1 MLFSFLISVLL
12 VGAAL
17 LLWIGQRLLPLLL
30 LTLLVGA
37 ALYGLT
43 GKILLGLLIV
53 TLLAGSELY
62 RQRDTLIKAITT
74 QVEKLGCMGPVIQ
87 NVRNLGSSKEFSAGG
102 SGKILIPLLAALLGA
117 GLFALTG
124 SLLTS
129 LLSSGFLLGAGL
141 SNLWD
146 KMKNIWSNCKS
157 QFSKMM
163 SDVWD
168 KINNK
173 FSKQIQ
179 KVDKALS
186 GPVGKA
192 LEMYTIPFLIFV
204 ELGIIVYMIILLA
217 ISLLLALIGDLL
229 LALLLLVLL
238 IITALCGVSR
248 NLLIG
253 LIIVALLGCAKLYGN
268 REHLTKQLEKHTM
281 FEKCKMA
288 YEYIKQLSNVVPH
301 RRVIILLISAALI
314 VVELFNLMSRLLTL
328 S

>member
-1 MLFSFLISVLL
+1 MLFSFLISALL

-17 LLWIGQRLLPLLL
+17 LLVSGQRLLPLLL

-43 GKILLGLLIV
+43 GKILMGLLIV
-53 TLLAGSELY
+53 TPLAGSELY
-62 RQRDTLIKAITT
+62 GQRDTLIKAIAT
-74 QVEKLGCMGPVIQ
+74 QVEKLGCMGPGIQ
-87 NVRNLGSSKEFSAGG
+87 NVRNLGSSREFSAGG
-102 SGKILIPLLAALLGA
+102 SGKILIPLLSLAALLGA

-146 KMKNIWSNCKS
+146 KMKNIWSNRKS
-157 QFSKMM
+157 QFSKTT
-163 SDVWD
+163 SDVCD
-168 KINNK
+168 KIDNTCSNH
-173 FSKQIQ
+173 IQ
-179 KVDKALS
+179 KVDKALC
-186 GPVGKA
+186 PVGKA
-192 LEMYTIPFLIFV
+192 LETYTIPFLVFV
-204 ELGIIVYMIILLA
+204 KLV
-217 ISLLLALIGDLL
+217 ALIGDLL

-268 REHLTKQLEKHTM
+268 REHLTKQLEKLTM

-288 YEYIKQLSNVVPH
+288 YKYIKQLSKVVPH

>member
-1 MLFSFLISVLL
+1 M
-12 VGAAL
+12 
-17 LLWIGQRLLPLLL
+17 
-30 LTLLVGA
+30 
-37 ALYGLT
+37 
-43 GKILLGLLIV
+43 GLLIV
-53 TLLAGSELY
+53 TPLAGSE
-62 RQRDTLIKAITT
+62 
-74 QVEKLGCMGPVIQ
+74 
-87 NVRNLGSSKEFSAGG
+87 
-102 SGKILIPLLAALLGA
+102 
-117 GLFALTG
+117 LFALTG

-146 KMKNIWSNCKS
+146 KMKNIWSNRKS
-157 QFSKMM
+157 QFSKTT
-163 SDVWD
+163 SDVCD
-168 KINNK
+168 KIDNTCSNH
-173 FSKQIQ
+173 IQ

-192 LEMYTIPFLIFV
+192 LETYTIPFLVFV
-204 ELGIIVYMIILLA
+204 KLV
-217 ISLLLALIGDLL
+217 ALIGDLL

-268 REHLTKQLEKHTM
+268 REHLTKQLEKLTM

-288 YEYIKQLSNVVPH
+288 YEYIKQLSKVVPH

>member
-1 MLFSFLISVLL
+1 MLFSFLISALL

-17 LLWIGQRLLPLLL
+17 LLVSGQRLLPLLL

-43 GKILLGLLIV
+43 GKILMGLLIV
-53 TLLAGSELY
+53 TPLAGSELY
-62 RQRDTLIKAITT
+62 GQRDTLIKAIAT
-74 QVEKLGCMGPVIQ
+74 QVEKLGCMGPGIQ
-87 NVRNLGSSKEFSAGG
+87 NVRNLGSSREFSAGG
-102 SGKILIPLLAALLGA
+102 SGKILIPLLSLAALLGA

-146 KMKNIWSNCKS
+146 KMKNIWSNRKS
-157 QFSKMM
+157 QFSKTT
-163 SDVWD
+163 SDVCD
-168 KINNK
+168 KIDNTCSNH
-173 FSKQIQ
+173 IQ
-179 KVDKALS
+179 KVDKA
-186 GPVGKA
+186 
-192 LEMYTIPFLIFV
+192 
-204 ELGIIVYMIILLA
+204 
-217 ISLLLALIGDLL
+217 LLALIGDLL

-268 REHLTKQLEKHTM
+268 REHLTKQLEKLTM

-288 YEYIKQLSNVVPH
+288 YKYIKQLSKVVPH

>member
-1 MLFSFLISVLL
+1 M
-12 VGAAL
+12 
-17 LLWIGQRLLPLLL
+17 
-30 LTLLVGA
+30 
-37 ALYGLT
+37 
-43 GKILLGLLIV
+43 GLLIV
-53 TLLAGSELY
+53 TPLAGSELY
-62 RQRDTLIKAITT
+62 GQRDTLIKAIAT
-74 QVEKLGCMGPVIQ
+74 QVEKLGCMGPGIQ

-102 SGKILIPLLAALLGA
+102 SGKILIPLLSLAALLGA

-146 KMKNIWSNCKS
+146 KMKNIWSNRKS
-157 QFSKMM
+157 QFSKTT
-163 SDVWD
+163 SDVCD
-168 KINNK
+168 KIDNTCSNH
-173 FSKQIQ
+173 IQ
-179 KVDKALS
+179 KVDKA
-186 GPVGKA
+186 
-192 LEMYTIPFLIFV
+192 
-204 ELGIIVYMIILLA
+204 
-217 ISLLLALIGDLL
+217 LLALIGDLL

-268 REHLTKQLEKHTM
+268 REHLTKQLEKLTM

-288 YEYIKQLSNVVPH
+288 YEYIKQLSKVVPH

>member
-1 MLFSFLISVLL
+1 MLFSFLISALL

-17 LLWIGQRLLPLLL
+17 LLVSGQRLLPLLL

-43 GKILLGLLIV
+43 GKILMGLLIV
-53 TLLAGSELY
+53 TPLAGSELY
-62 RQRDTLIKAITT
+62 GQRDTLIKAIAT
-74 QVEKLGCMGPVIQ
+74 QVEKLGCMGPGIQ
-87 NVRNLGSSKEFSAGG
+87 NVRNLGSSREFSAGG
-102 SGKILIPLLAALLGA
+102 SGQILIPPLSLAALLGA

-146 KMKNIWSNCKS
+146 KMKNIWSNRKS
-157 QFSKMM
+157 QFSKTT
-163 SDVWD
+163 SDVCD
-168 KINNK
+168 KIDNTCSNH
-173 FSKQIQ
+173 IQ
-179 KVDKALS
+179 KVDKA
-186 GPVGKA
+186 
-192 LEMYTIPFLIFV
+192 
-204 ELGIIVYMIILLA
+204 
-217 ISLLLALIGDLL
+217 LLALIGDLL

-268 REHLTKQLEKHTM
+268 REHLTKQLEKLTM

-288 YEYIKQLSNVVPH
+288 YKYIKQLSKVVPH

-328 S
+328 C